1 MAQSWHT
8 QSELDTF
15 LAPAPRFQEPLYSA
29 CCSRPRTSPLR
40 TCLTSTPLGISEA
53 ALREASVLT
62 RDEHHRLHGNGC
74 VTRLHVKTEPRKHAR
89 QPRTERQSEAV
100 SWIGSGTAPRWYTEG
115 LPRKAPS
122 SDPGGGACLCS
133 QESHPHAKIRPSS
146 LSQRRQRG
154 RMCRRSRREGRET
167 RRTRVPQDAPRE
179 IERLGAPL
187 QCPETSDPRRSARP
201 RERRCAASA
210 RQLGRAAI
218 AADAARIRN

>member
-1 MAQSWHT
+1 MPQST
-8 QSELDTF
+8 
-15 LAPAPRFQEPLYSA
+15 SA
-29 CCSRPRTSPLR
+29 ARGTRLFGYGLECAEQGRLWTTVDQALSRADDAISRWNLESASTGRGRRAWSRPTARM
-40 TCLTSTPLGISEA
+40 PLG
-53 ALREASVLT
+53 T
-62 RDEHHRLHGNGC
+62 
-74 VTRLHVKTEPRKHAR
+74 
-89 QPRTERQSEAV
+89 SEAV

-133 QESHPHAKIRPSS
+133 QESHPHAKIRPSP

-179 IERLGAPL
+179 IERPGAPL
-187 QCPETSDPRRSARP
+187 QPPETSDPRRSARP

-210 RQLGRAAI
+210 RRLGRAAI